1 MKKLLIFAVSA
12 LATISLGA
20 QNQAEGY
27 KFTDTKVVK
36 NTPVKN
42 QASSGTCWSFSG
54 ISFLESEIMR
64 AGGPELDLADMW
76 VVRHAYETRAERYV
90 RMHGNANC
98 SAGGAFCDVFNTIK
112 KYGIVPENEYLGLN
126 YGTDQHKHAELDALV
141 KAYVGVIVKAP
152 MKTLT
157 PVWKQGLAGVF
168 DAYLGECPETFTVD
182 GKEYTPTTYAESLGI
197 NMDDYISI
205 TSYTHHPFY
214 TQFAIEVPDNTQW
227 GLSYNLPIDEFMAVI
242 DNALNN
248 GYSIAWGADVSDPGF
263 AWRKGFAVVPDADT
277 ESMEGTELSRWVALT
292 PAEKQREL
300 YKLDKPGKEKT
311 ITQEMR
317 QVSFDN
323 YETTDDHGM
332 HIVGLA
338 TDQNGT
344 EYYKVKNSWGTGDH
358 IYGGYFYAS
367 KPYVALRT
375 LNYVVNKNA
384 LPKDIK
390 KKLGIK

>member
-1 MKKLLIFAVSA
+1 MKKLILAALCVVGAMSVS
-12 LATISLGA
+12 A
-20 QNQAEGY
+20 QNQGY
-27 KFTDTKVVK
+27 QFTDTKVVK
-36 NTPVKN
+36 VTPVGN

-54 ISFLESEIMR
+54 ISFIESEILR
-64 AGGPELDLADMW
+64 KGGPEVNLSEMY
-76 VVRHAYETRAERYV
+76 VVRHAYEARAERYV
-90 RMHGNANC
+90 RMHGHANC
-98 SAGGAFCDVFNTIK
+98 AAGGAFCDVINVLREN
-112 KYGIVPENEYLGLN
+112 GIAPESVYAGLN
-126 YGTDQHKHAELDALV
+126 YGTDSHKHAELDAVV
-141 KAYVGVIVKAP
+141 KAYVDAIVKAP
-152 MKTLT
+152 MKTLS
-157 PVWKQGLAGVF
+157 PAWKSGLSGIF
-168 DAYLGECPETFTVD
+168 DAYLGEEPATFTVD
-182 GKEYTPTTYAESLGI
+182 GKEYTPKSYFESLNI
-197 NMDDYISI
+197 NPDDYISL

-214 TQFAIEVPDNTQW
+214 TQFAIEVPDNTAW

-242 DNALNN
+242 DHALNN
-248 GYSIAWGADVSDPGF
+248 GYSVLWGSDVSDPGF
-263 AWRKGFAVVPDADT
+263 AWRKGFAVIPDADT

-317 QVSFDN
+317 QETFDN

-344 EYYKVKNSWGTGDH
+344 VYYKVKNSWGTGDH

-367 KPYVALRT
+367 KPFVALRT
-375 LNYVVNKNA
+375 LNYMIHKDA

>member
-1 MKKLLIFAVSA
+1 MKKLLITAVCALVAVS
-12 LATISLGA
+12 LNA
-20 QNQAEGY
+20 QDTAEGY

-36 NTPVKN
+36 VTPVKN

-64 AGGPELDLADMW
+64 AGGPEVDLADMW

-112 KYGIVPENEYLGLN
+112 KYGIVPEEEYKGLN
-126 YGTDQHKHAELDALV
+126 YGTDLHKHAELDALV

-157 PVWKQGLAGVF
+157 PAWKQGLAGIF
-168 DAYLGECPETFTVD
+168 DAYLGENVETFTVN
-182 GKEYTPTTYAESLGI
+182 GKEYTPATYAESLGI
-197 NMDDYISI
+197 NLDDYISI

-227 GLSYNLPIDEFMAVI
+227 GLSYNLPIDEFMAVM
-242 DNALNN
+242 DYALNN

-300 YKLDKPGKEKT
+300 YRLDKPGKEKT

-344 EYYKVKNSWGTGDH
+344 EYYKVKNSWGTDGH
-358 IYGGYFYAS
+358 IYEGYFYAS